1 MNYFDVA
8 ANYVK
13 KAEIGKSIR
22 EANANRELVECYWN
36 VGRLIVEAQGGKDKA
51 KYGNELLKKWAENLT
66 KEYGKGYDYS
76 NLRRFRQFF
85 LEFQNCGALR
95 HNLSWTIIRTILP
108 IKDENKRN
116 YYINLCVE
124 NNLSQR
130 ELLKEIKNNSYERL
144 EHKPD
149 KIDVIV
155 STKVPKIINNFKN
168 PILLELKN
176 KQIKLESDLEKL
188 IYSQLSYVFL
198 QLGNGFAWI
207 GNQYKVSDGN
217 KNYFIDMLLY
227 NIKYNCYVV
236 VEIKCRKLKK
246 EDKGQVEFYMKLVD
260 EYVKEPSNNPTI
272 GIIITKEQ
280 DKFVANFV
288 RSEKLIPLTYELLK
302 KWAEKLI
309 KEYGK
314 GYEYTNLSRFRQL
327 YLYFPIVGPVAQ
339 QLKWT
344 NICKI
349 LSIKD
354 ENKRNYYIN
363 LCITNNLSKRELERE
378 IKNNLYERLEHKP
391 DKIDIIVPSKVQSIT
406 DNFMNPILL
415 KLKDKEVKNE
425 LDLEKLIY
433 SQLSYVFLQ
442 LGNGFAWIGNQ
453 YKVSDG
459 NKNYFIDMLLYNI
472 KYNCYV
478 VVEIKCRKLK
488 KEDKGQVEFYMKLV
502 DEYVKEPSN
511 NPTIGIIITKE
522 QDKFV
527 ANFVRSEKLIPLTY
541 EIVNNI

>member
-8 ANYVK
+8 TNYVK

-22 EANANRELVECYWN
+22 EANTNRELVECYWN

-51 KYGNELLKKWAENLT
+51 KYGNELLKKWAEKLT
-66 KEYGKGYDYS
+66 KEYGKGYDYT
-76 NLRRFRQFF
+76 NLKRFRQFF
-85 LEFQNCGALR
+85 LEF
-95 HNLSWTIIRTILP
+95 P
-108 IKDENKRN
+108 I
-116 YYINLCVE
+116 
-124 NNLSQR
+124 
-130 ELLKEIKNNSYERL
+130 
-144 EHKPD
+144 
-149 KIDVIV
+149 
-155 STKVPKIINNFKN
+155 
-168 PILLELKN
+168 
-176 KQIKLESDLEKL
+176 
-188 IYSQLSYVFL
+188 
-198 QLGNGFAWI
+198 G
-207 GNQYKVSDGN
+207 
-217 KNYFIDMLLY
+217 
-227 NIKYNCYVV
+227 
-236 VEIKCRKLKK
+236 
-246 EDKGQVEFYMKLVD
+246 
-260 EYVKEPSNNPTI
+260 
-272 GIIITKEQ
+272 
-280 DKFVANFV
+280 
-288 RSEKLIPLTYELLK
+288 
-302 KWAEKLI
+302 
-309 KEYGK
+309 
-314 GYEYTNLSRFRQL
+314 
-327 YLYFPIVGPVAQ
+327 GPVAH
-339 QLKWT
+339 QLTWT

-349 LSIKD
+349 LPIKD

-378 IKNNLYERLEHKP
+378 IKNNSYERLDHKT
-391 DKIDIIVPSKVQSIT
+391 DKTDIIVPSKVQSIT

-442 LGNGFAWIGNQ
+442 LGNGFSWIGNQ

-459 NKNYFIDMLLYNI
+459 NNNYFIDMLLYNY
-472 KYNCYV
+472 KYNCFV